1 MTFFIKNRIGVR
13 PSLRDFST
21 ATMGKQETNGTT
33 SDDVTASRKKGQNI
47 SSKNCFV
54 LPAVS
59 FLHFRHQCFELHH
72 PRASSSVGFAHF
84 AFQHLHAVAV
94 HGHVVAGFFTV
105 GTVAAVNENF
115 PIWDCQSYEIQ
126 KKIEQKKDVSPTTT
140 KNLCVQK
147 LSWSC
152 YQSKLK
158 HHHNCNKK
166 VWVHGCTV
174 PQKPSLAALLNT
186 VKESSSI
193 DNTNMFD
200 TYRRG

>member
-1 MTFFIKNRIGVR
+1 
-13 PSLRDFST
+13 
-21 ATMGKQETNGTT
+21 
-33 SDDVTASRKKGQNI
+33 
-47 SSKNCFV
+47 
-54 LPAVS
+54 
-59 FLHFRHQCFELHH
+59 
-72 PRASSSVGFAHF
+72 
-84 AFQHLHAVAV
+84 LHAVAV

-126 KKIEQKKDVSPTTT
+126 KKIEQKKDVSQQQQKICVF
-140 KNLCVQK
+140 KNYRG
-147 LSWSC
+147 SC

-193 DNTNMFD
+193 GNTNIFD